1 MFAKIPAVGGGG
13 GGRMIK
19 VILGYKNPVSN
30 TTHSIMTISTTELTI
45 PDHMSRTSPL
55 KMMLGAGEMAQCVRA
70 LSMQA

>member
-19 VILGYKNPVSN
+19 VILATKTLCPN
-30 TTHSIMTISTTELTI
+30 TTYSIVTVSTTELII

-55 KMMLGAGEMAQCVRA
+55 KMMLGAGEMSQCVRA